1 MFGFIINIHILY
13 FIYVS
18 LFLTNHMTYFIF
30 QFFFLSFFFHP
41 KALKMGRW
49 TSVILLNLLF
59 SVSTKGLCYGLL
71 LKKKKKKNKLVLHE
85 KKTHSYMVVVQ
96 TSGQGRR
103 QNRFLADVIIVLLF
117 II

>member
-41 KALKMGRW
+41 KALKMGVDGR
-49 TSVILLNLLF
+49 LLF
-59 SVSTKGLCYGLL
+59 SLIFY
-71 LKKKKKKNKLVLHE
+71 
-85 KKTHSYMVVVQ
+85 
-96 TSGQGRR
+96 
-103 QNRFLADVIIVLLF
+103 LACLQKVYVAASF
-117 II
+117 